1 MVIER
6 VHLQFCKRL
15 LGVKQ
20 TTQNDFI
27 YVELGRTSLVVERH
41 LRIIKYWLKICMSN
55 ENKYIK
61 HNLLRADVQANP
73 TQVNWMSLVR
83 DLLCNLGMQYAWL
96 EQSVGNVNIFLS
108 LIRQRL
114 TDNFIQ
120 NWNSRINEST
130 RALCY
135 KNISSFSFKAYLDT
149 VTVRKISCSSES
161 LKNFIPSSR
170 S

>member
-6 VHLQFCKRL
+6 VHLQFCKKL

-27 YVELGRTSLVVERH
+27 YGELGRTSLVVERH

-61 HNLLRADVQANP
+61 HVYNLLRADVQANP
-73 TQVNWMSLVR
+73 NQVFWTSLVR

-96 EQSVGNVNIFLS
+96 ERSVGNVSIFLN

-114 TDNFIQ
+114 TDTLY
-120 NWNSRINEST
+120 RT
-130 RALCY
+130 GTLA
-135 KNISSFSFKAYLDT
+135 
-149 VTVRKISCSSES
+149 
-161 LKNFIPSSR
+161 
-170 S
+170 